1 MFGTR
6 FYYLHPLLAGPI
18 DTWTNH
24 LDRIAAM
31 SFDTV
36 IIAPPFMPGGSGDL
50 FLTPDHNRLDPRLG
64 MGEAIAA
71 LARLAD
77 EARDRQLRLFL
88 DIVADQVAAESGLCD
103 GASGWYRIDTDDEPP
118 DPRWPQ
124 RPRGVAEL
132 CIDTDPSGFVE
143 WWAERLIGWADA
155 GVAGFRC
162 IRPHRGVTRPTA
174 PA

>member
-31 SFDTV
+31 SFDAV
-36 IIAPPFMPGGSGDL
+36 IIAPPFMPGRSGDL
-50 FLTPDHNRLDPRLG
+50 FLTADHDRLDPRLG

-88 DIVADQVAAESGLCD
+88 DIVVGSGRC
-103 GASGWYRIDTDDEPP
+103 RIGSV
-118 DPRWPQ
+118 R
-124 RPRGVAEL
+124 RRV
-132 CIDTDPSGFVE
+132 
-143 WWAERLIGWADA
+143 RL
-155 GVAGFRC
+155 V
-162 IRPHRGVTRPTA
+162 PHRYG
-174 PA
+174 